1 MADDRISKNLH
12 LVYSALKSEGYTDI
26 GDEQDFIKKMQD
38 EQNRLKVYNALKG
51 AGYSDMGSDFKSFSG
66 MIYTAPQPKPQAA
79 AAPAASPQSSPT
91 TIQTNVVQPVVQTPA
106 TQQQTTSAAPRE
118 VKKGDGSMLMAPK
131 QEQPSFKFNF
141 TAQTYHGVPMLQND
155 EKGNPKVSGGTFNP
169 VTGQYEGEGSFYTDW
184 LGNKIPVNSD
194 YGKAAVAYQQHV
206 KDVSPINA
214 ELEEAY
220 KERDRINK
228 MLSDRMGEIDKA
240 ENDQPWYIKM
250 LREGGRAY
258 AGDKMG
264 GAGSATDYQLKYN
277 SDQKYRNIMS
287 AARKNRAAIKALE
300 DKKNGKQN
308 EFWHAFGN
316 AITNGYTFSQGD
328 SDWGDVNAL
337 IDAQKHMPEIERKQK
352 TGEKLTKDE
361 EIAATVIKNHAWDND
376 VQQRYGDEYGAWARA
391 GETAVG
397 SLELGIDFLTMGPE
411 LKATAGSVMKLT
423 EKGATKVLG
432 DAATKGLG
440 KFMTKATGV
449 TVGSMIAGAEMSN
462 TVGLNRT
469 MSDVGKRY
477 LGNVTVNEEDGSYQ
491 FDGGK
496 GFLQSL
502 YEAEMAASIEN
513 GSEVLGEFLPGS
525 GMLLKG
531 LEKVGMKKV
540 ANGLTRLGGSTWYKN
555 YTKALESIGFHGVG
569 GEAVEEY
576 AGLLGNALLVGD
588 NKFSD
593 LLDPKT
599 HVDIWLGCAVT
610 GGLLNAPRT
619 VGYAAQGANKGYQ
632 AAQYYRYKHKTDKA
646 DAAAN
651 AVWGDEWVDLRDRID
666 GTSNEDMTDIATSI
680 YTDADMT
687 PEQKRTALDYIGNLT
702 AMRGYNMGRIS
713 MEREDENGRGTTDD
727 ERSLN
732 NAFAAGYNA
741 TEQEDMEDAKNAY
754 DMHRQLAENSLDE
767 WTLSALDGNET
778 GIDGEPLNPLHILG
792 NMAYSP
798 IVGDAMTDEQRKI
811 AADYLNAK
819 ARYDG
824 MLQRVRDDIDSRISA
839 SDAAIDQRTN
849 RVGLIQPA
857 TMKLDDRRVYVVDGN
872 LVMHE
877 DGSMIDVANSGESI
891 LVRDAETGK
900 LEWASPHDF
909 LSVDE
914 EIDPAAE
921 KEAAQA
927 AIREQYAE
935 EQAQKIDGALPF
947 NDGDIYSVM
956 EEDGTQWTAQ
966 ILADNGDGT
975 VQVAWNGNVNNP
987 QTVSKDF
994 VQELSTNAAM
1004 ARLAQNEQERAM
1016 QEQLDKEDEF
1026 QQERPVYNLNDEVTL
1041 RGENGEPVRGSITTE
1056 ENEDGQIEVYTET
1069 PINGKKIHMF
1079 TRQQIDDMLMEHNGE
1094 AVVVT
1099 EAPAITAE
1107 IDNAGAVQSEPSTVQ
1122 NDVENVPETTENVS
1136 NTDENVPAA
1145 EETVSVEPM
1154 PMVGEGEDAEPDFG
1168 ATTPQRAHDY
1178 IFNESG
1184 LEEADAAAFTKNNV
1198 EAANKE
1204 LEKIKNKKPKMGTS
1218 IAKFNKDKAEWEQK
1232 VNEAQAKADYWK
1244 QVKEARDKVLAQR
1257 LAEQQERE
1265 RQQIEQAQADEAAY
1279 REEMARKEAEQAAL
1293 GTNNV
1298 SPAIRDKW
1306 VNAPKVEGAQ
1316 DEIVLPNGEKVAG
1329 RYYLVE
1335 SGAASASHDSNNGF
1349 AKTEGF
1355 PVDENGGS
1363 VNDRDYERDMD
1374 AQRITRDIANN
1385 YDSRAV
1391 QTPVVVSQDG
1401 VVLSGNG
1408 RTMAGE
1414 LAAAQYTDAAYNSH
1428 IAQYPTKWG
1437 FTQQQVEGMQ
1447 HPRVVFVPDAAM
1459 PYTAETFAKF
1469 NQQEM
1474 KGQSKTEQAV
1484 KLGKVV
1490 SDKAFNRIIGIINR
1504 FDTLGDFYA
1513 DSKATSEAI
1522 TELQGDGVLSQA
1534 QMAEMY
1540 DGDGISAIGK
1550 ELLENTLIGKA
1561 FESNPNAVREITEYK
1576 SMRQSIITALAEIS
1590 NNLSLGKEYSLESEL
1605 AQAIDLVYQARN
1617 GGSKFGEPVSWF
1629 ARQQNLDFFGFS
1641 DTVADYNNAT
1651 MLMIADIIN
1660 DNRSSRLKKYIQI
1673 YNHNAQDSANGQLDL
1688 FTGSVQSKEDIINEV
1703 KQLFNN
1709 GSEEEQ
1715 QKAAQEAVARRKAE
1729 SVQENGTVANGSE
1742 AEPAGEVTETPAVAE
1757 GVETPATEEAPTMSL
1772 DNKRAII
1779 QQYLMEMDGA
1789 TELLNVMSEDEMDL
1803 FMNAMDAWEVAN
1815 EEYGNVMQYFEPD
1828 LKSKNKETVEHANA
1842 RIKGAHDVADERFAV
1857 VEQLH
1862 NNLCEKYNISTEEAE
1877 TPAAEPTGTVASKYD
1892 EAKEFYRKNYSLQPL
1907 LAQLREQQRFVRE
1920 GRGDEDV
1927 VRAILDILNEDYGN
1941 GEQNDLATAIAAA
1954 EAATEANPT
1963 DAQKEAGNYKKG
1975 HVKVDGF
1982 DITIENAKGSTRRGK
1997 DADGKEWS
2005 VTMNN
2010 TYGYIRGTEGV
2021 DGDHI
2026 DIYLSDDPSNGN
2038 VFVIDQV
2045 KADGT
2050 FDEHKV
2056 MYGFAS
2062 AEEAH
2067 DNYLANY
2074 SEGWTGLGTISEVTK
2089 DEFKKWIESSHRKTK
2104 PFADYKN
2111 VKVEGAQNEAAD
2123 GVVTP
2128 AAEKTDEQGNP
2139 LNEDGTLKL
2148 EKLSS
2153 IDEITDED
2161 FSNPTRSVE
2170 LPTLPKKVDEAI
2182 GANGKP
2188 VIIKKNIFERNAER
2202 HADLTADDSRN
2213 ILQSALYNPNLYG
2226 QNQKAKRPYNWVVIN
2241 TKDKEGNNR
2250 LVLLELSPEKENAEI
2265 VHWHY
2270 IDDKGLEKI
2279 KRQAEREDGQL
2290 LILPSESEEAGAL
2303 SSPTNDLSSGS
2314 KVTNNS
2320 ASDQENGVKS
2330 YKISAFEYT
2339 TKRGKKLNMQLV
2351 TFESELSKEQMN
2363 AAKKLAKDLKGWWS
2377 KDDGGFLMRD
2387 ADSAQQLAESVFG
2400 DEEAVANAQPVTLE
2414 DMKLVTA
2421 EPVAEQEEGF
2431 HGGDTVWSKQHGE
2444 NKHILM
2450 AHHANGAIQSYTF
2463 TDGTKA
2469 MAQEVEAAHEEERDP
2484 RWHEGWDGDY
2494 VTWKARQ
2501 DYLDEIERKEQAA
2514 ADEGRVAYFVAGAD
2528 SMGQRNGTF
2537 HKVWLMPEDVVTEN
2551 GQPRYNGRM
2560 LWTRD
2565 EAYHTEEGF
2574 QLGNIYYTG
2583 EEFADA
2589 FPAPKE
2595 EAATEQETEQAPVED
2610 EGTRA
2615 MQLFDTISEGDVF
2628 VNDNGLKVEIVKKVE
2643 GKRKGIS
2650 NAALEV
2656 RWTQDNGKQERQT
2669 GDVKI
2674 YNALHFMQYLEAN
2687 NLAKAEAPA
2696 EEQKGSGNKIVT
2708 DERYEQLKA
2717 RMRKKLGQL
2726 NVSIIG
2732 IDPEMLAIGTEMAV
2746 YHIEKGAR
2754 QFIPYAKAM
2763 IEDLGEAIRPYLKSF
2778 YNGARDLPEIE
2789 ANGWTDEMTPYD
2801 EVRKIDV
2808 ANFDQTTTNAMAT
2821 ADMVV
2826 KEEQAA
2832 QQAEAAKEQIIET
2845 RNNNRNEAE
2854 QQTETNTQAVADEAA
2869 AVASETESVVSSG
2882 DSATISEQVSKIDAA
2897 MEKVNKQLALLGY
2910 YEADDIDPSK
2920 FHESYGYMKTAEKK
2934 AVADALK
2941 LSREICKAL
2950 GMQSIPKRDIHANIA
2965 PIGGDVTFRIPLS
2978 DGKSL
2983 YFNIGLENDHD
2994 NLSLSRIMYRV
3005 EEKQD
3010 GAKYWNS
3017 VGHANNYLSNDVTVD
3032 DAISDIKRMLRYD
3045 APEFEIKEAAAS
3057 TSAKQ
3062 SKSTENKPKSKKKSV
3077 PLQQEQQL
3085 DLFGDLFADLNEQA
3099 SETSNSNN
3107 NETTDV
3113 QSRTEEEG
3121 REGQQPQQDAQVGRS
3136 AGHEAEGTDGR
3147 GMGGRSSLNSVSDGE
3162 RSLGVSGTPQSQQH
3176 VDPAADATGTV
3187 ATENEVKTSG
3197 TVAKN
3202 TNNNHAERGKDYAP
3216 KGVDARIEANI
3227 KAIELM
3233 HQLMLEGK
3241 QATPAQMKVL
3251 RQYSGWG
3258 GLGKA
3263 FNENPNGPYSYN
3275 PTTKRLK
3282 ELLGDDAFR
3291 LAEDSRDSAFYTPA
3305 VVIDTMWDV
3314 ARAMGF
3320 KGGTVL
3326 EGSAGIGN
3334 IIGAMPTDMSK
3345 RSDIHAV
3352 EIDETTGNILS
3363 LLYPDAKVDI
3373 QGFEQTKIAN
3383 GSVDLAITNV
3393 PFVTGLNVRDESGD
3407 LDLSKK
3413 FKDIHDFCIAKNV
3426 RKLREGGIGIF
3437 ITSNGT
3443 LDNSQKLRNWLVGEG
3458 GADVVG
3464 AFRLHNKTFG
3474 GAKVTSDII
3483 VVRKRVNGQKS
3494 AHAIDVSTVTAERTG
3509 TFVDEK
3515 QRGKERTVS
3524 MDYNKYFME
3533 HPECM
3538 AGEMFFG
3545 YEKGDTYRPSSK
3557 SLYPVNGKEQE
3568 TMLAEWVKGF
3578 EGMKDENLRKTAG
3591 NGGSGKEKQQDTVY
3605 ESLGEDVKEGSLIL
3619 DKDGK
3624 LCVAQY
3630 GKAVPLSVNANKV
3643 KGHTK
3648 AECFQSYQAIK
3659 SALTDVLAYQTENE
3673 DDEGLKPLL
3682 DKLNKAYDGF
3692 VKTYGHL
3699 HKNTSISFLKNDVD
3713 FPNIL
3718 ALEKYSEEGD
3728 KNGNKVDK
3736 FEKTDI
3742 FKQRVVEKD
3751 KAPEPKNVKDGI
3763 IASIYQYGRIDV
3775 PYIAE
3780 KLGKSV
3786 DDVKQEIVSSGLG
3799 FENPI
3804 TLQMEVSYEYLS
3816 GNVREK
3822 LKQAEEANEGGKYAA
3837 NIEALRKV
3845 IPMDIPAHL
3854 IDFTLGSSWV
3864 EPKLYEDFIKE
3875 RTDVDAQLTNVGG
3888 TWYMKVPYYVQHEKN
3903 KAMGVRGEVVKKL
3916 ILGSELI
3923 EAALQNKTIT
3933 VSETHSVGYGSSK
3946 TTETIT
3952 DKEATQACAAK
3963 IDEIR
3968 ADFKEWARQK
3978 MQSDAE
3984 MSARIEKAYN
3994 EQFNNYVP
4002 VDVSMDFVPEYFG
4015 GANHKF
4021 KMREH
4026 QAKAIVRGTM
4036 QPLLLAHEVG
4046 TGKTFTLI
4054 STAMEMRR
4062 LGTAKK
4068 PMIVVQNA
4076 TVGQFVASA
4085 KELYPNAKV
4094 LTLEDKDHTGEGRKN
4109 FYAKIKYN
4117 DWDMIVVPQSVFE
4130 RIPDSEE
4137 RQMRFIQD
4145 KIDEKIAIL
4154 EQMREADQS
4163 GRSAIVRQAEKEI
4176 EQLKDQL
4183 GAIGE
4188 TATTK
4193 RKQRDSKR
4201 EHITRQ
4207 NTEVKAREMLDRETD
4222 DVENFDDMGIDAILV
4237 DEAHEYKHLGFATAM
4252 QRGVKGIDPSYSK
4265 KSQGVYLKTQA
4276 VLEKNNGR
4284 NVIFATGTP
4293 ISNTAAEIWTF
4304 MRYLMP
4310 ADTMKDYGIYYFD
4323 DFVRNFGNLTQML
4336 EFTTNGKFK
4345 ENNRFAGYVNLPELV
4360 RIWSSVADTVRTDEA
4375 KAVKDNVPDM
4385 EGGQAQ
4391 DIYLPQTR
4399 ALRSIMKFVKAE
4411 LERFEKMSGKEK
4423 KENSHIPLTMYG
4435 VAKAA
4440 AVDARL
4446 VMADAEDDPN
4456 SKTNEAVR
4464 QTLKSLKETAKYK
4477 GTVALFADNYQNKH
4491 SGFNLYDDIR
4501 EKLIA
4506 QGVPANEVVVIRS
4519 GMTIKKKQEI
4529 FDKVNRG
4536 EIRVI
4541 LGSTFTLGTGVN
4553 IQERLHTL
4561 IHLDAPNRPMDYTQ
4575 RNGRIVRQGNLHKVM
4590 GIPVRVLRF
4599 GVQDSLDVTA
4609 YQRLKTKGAIAD
4621 SIMKGKA
4628 MMQNSMEDRAMEEDE
4643 DVFGDTVAQLSGS
4656 QYAMLK
4662 NQAEREV
4669 RKYES
4674 KRKQWEA
4681 DQTYVHNA
4689 IPRITAQIAESERKA
4704 AENNANLAKI
4714 EEAFGGS
4721 DKPAIKVGKH
4731 TFADIAGMSDFFTEQ
4746 NKKVK
4751 ETEDEIRKSTGEEQR
4766 TRTVDV
4772 QIGNAT
4778 FTIKTTQKKEL
4789 SYHGGTVDTKVSR
4802 SITISCPELGI
4813 EDMKGGAYFKNAM
4826 ENIFNDVV
4834 SGSAFREDAAYYS
4847 TREERLKGELELVK
4861 SREGQPFQ
4869 YDKEL
4874 EDARQKYDEYTDLM
4888 KKEMEEKEKKYAE
4901 MDSDVEAATG
4911 ITDAEEADEDS
4922 DSEVRFRDS
4931 LPNATA
4937 EDKDLRFSLRVDPA
4951 PNTSKTAYAVFIV
4964 KRHEDGSVSLHPKML
4979 ADEAV
4984 GAPPHTWLNADTG
4997 KIKRDKN
5004 GNPIENTRGRV
5015 SVRDAHGAPLA
5026 WRPGKHLA
5034 PYPNASQ
5041 FAVEGDTKGVRDRLP
5056 DDVIFFEVEYAADR
5070 DYQLEAW
5077 EYGVNANGKY
5087 EHSQAG
5093 LPYIP
5098 KDGYYIYR
5106 TNANP
5111 NIPAM
5116 IITGAYRVK
5125 RALNDEEAKRLNQE
5139 AGGDWFDRKSGEPM
5153 TDERLKELGLD
5164 EAGLERKAQT
5174 FEYDELEPAH
5184 DESSVAMGMR
5194 GYVRRDLDF
5203 SDKNLLKAIA
5213 ENQRSLKDFP
5223 SVDYFAQKYAEEKEN
5238 DRQREV
5244 TTFEDGQVLP
5254 VEYDWVNDGYKVEG
5268 LNALYTNIDR
5278 LLDDFRDKYPE
5289 YIATMSKDKESI
5301 EVTSWRGVINDT
5313 RKPRLRNGQPTK
5325 AEQAK
5330 AAYIER
5336 KTRRAIDAINAEAKR
5351 LGLKVE
5357 VRTDTEGLKGRR
5369 ARAKGWYDTKTG
5381 KIVIIIPNH
5390 TNGGDVM
5397 RTLLHE
5403 GVAHY
5408 GLRELFGE
5416 DFDNFLDNVYNN
5428 VDEATRKQ
5436 IADLAAKNNW
5446 DFKVATEE
5454 YLASLAEDTNFERAM
5469 SQSWWNKI
5477 KFLFLEMLRKAGV
5490 KLDRTLRDADLRYIL
5505 WRSYENLATAG
5516 EHGILRAARN
5526 EVMQERLGVGNYGV
5540 EDNTRS
5546 VSADAV
5552 AEDEMRYRDGDIM
5565 DERDQAIVRDRYDRM
5580 MQSGMYQFREAMQD
5594 SMLSLRRLMEYISQ
5608 ATGEK
5613 VKDFENAYMAE
5624 NALSSK
5630 NHAEQDLYGK
5640 LLFNP
5645 MLDEIHRLAKED
5657 SSRDE
5662 VTRYMM
5668 AKHGLERN
5676 EVMAA
5681 RAAKKAFE
5689 SEDNKDASGNPIKS
5703 EADFLAEY
5711 RERDFGGITGLM
5723 EEDDLV
5729 IAEGLA
5735 QQLVSDF
5742 ENNHD
5747 VDELWARTNACTK
5760 ATLEKTYKA
5769 GLLSKSGYDE
5779 ISGMYEYY
5787 IPLRG
5792 FDATTSDEVYSYLNH
5807 ERSGF
5812 STPLKKAEGR
5822 KSVADD
5828 PIATIANMADS
5839 AIVQGNCN
5847 MMKQKFLKFAMNH
5860 PSDAVSVNRMWLRYD
5875 NVNDVWEAVTAK
5887 IDENDTPD
5895 EVLQKTE
5902 QFEETM
5908 RQLAEA
5914 DPDHYKRGKDAA
5926 NIPYKTLG
5934 KSLNEHQVHVK
5945 LGGDDYILTINGSPR
5960 AAQALN
5966 GLTNPDND
5974 TAGAVGAILKA
5985 GEYVNRQMSAFY
5997 TTRNPEFVLSN
6008 FLRDAMYANST
6019 MWVRER
6025 PNYAIKF
6032 NKNFL
6037 KVNPTVLYG
6046 LIKKHN
6052 AGKLD
6057 MNVEIERAFYQF
6069 MMNGG
6074 ETGYTVVKD
6083 IDKQKKLIKKYV
6095 RMKDATIP
6103 VEAAWKLLGDKL
6115 DDINRSVEN
6124 CARFAAFLTSR
6135 QMGRTVERSVFDA
6148 KEVSVN
6154 FNKKGAGSTFMGKT
6168 DQTKLGN
6175 LGAFTSGLGRSF
6187 YVFWNA
6193 AVQGTTNFASLHKH
6207 HTGKAL
6213 ALDAGLFLLG
6223 AIISGLGGGDDD
6235 DYWNLPSY
6243 VRRSNICFKIPHTDS
6258 FVSIPLGIEQRA
6270 IYGLGELFSSLA
6282 SGRERMSGKEIAKE
6296 IAGSLSSM
6304 LPLDLM
6310 ESNGDIS
6317 WSTVSP
6323 SYVKP
6328 FVETANNKDW
6338 KGMPI
6343 YKDTPYNKEDPEWT
6357 KASKRTNQY
6366 LVDFSKWCN
6375 ELTGGDEVKKGW
6387 LNFNPS
6393 KIEHMFEGVFGGVST
6408 TANKLVKEGEMVA
6421 GKQDFDWSNIL
6432 IASRVVKSADENAE
6446 ARRINAEYW
6455 KYYGEYKETKRLV
6468 DHYEDQESE
6477 GIMGTA
6483 EKLNFMYNSPEY
6495 GRYEI
6500 VDDYYSEVKDLSDE
6514 LNETT
6519 NEEERNEL
6527 ETEINELKREMV
6539 EAIRAYDDARK

>member
-258 AGDKMG
+258 AGVKIG

-540 ANGLTRLGGSTWYKN
+540 ANGLTRLGGRTWYKN

-1136 NTDENVPAA
+1136 NTDENVPTA
-1145 EETVSVEPM
+1145 EETVAVEPM

-1168 ATTPQRAHDY
+1168 AATPQRAHDY

-1184 LEEADAAAFTKNNV
+1184 LDEADAAAFIKNNV
-1198 EAANKE
+1198 DAANKE
-1204 LEKIKNKKPKMGTS
+1204 LEKIKGKKPKMGTS

-1257 LAEQQERE
+1257 LSEQQERE
-1265 RQQIEQAQADEAAY
+1265 RQKIEQAHAYEAAY

-1349 AKTEGF
+1349 VKTDGF

-1414 LAAAQYTDAAYNSH
+1414 LAAAQNTDAAYNSH

-1561 FESNPNAVREITEYK
+1561 FESNPNAVREITGYK

-1605 AQAIDLVYQARN
+1605 AQAIDLVYQARK

-1660 DNRSSRLKKYIQI
+1660 DNRSSRLKKYLQI
-1673 YNHNAQDSANGQLDL
+1673 YNHNAHDWANGQLDL
-1688 FTGSVQSKEDIINEV
+1688 FTGSVHSKEDIINEV

-1729 SVQENGTVANGSE
+1729 SVHENGTVANGIE
-1742 AEPAGEVTETPAVAE
+1742 AEPAGEVKTEGETSGTVAE
-1757 GVETPATEEAPTMSL
+1757 KAPAITREKMLPYMQQFLMETNGDMRLL
-1772 DNKRAII
+1772 DNITD
-1779 QQYLMEMDGA
+1779 E
-1789 TELLNVMSEDEMDL
+1789 ELQKFLGL
-1803 FMNAMDAWEVAN
+1803 LDAWEEVNDTLGASHNAN
-1815 EEYGNVMQYFEPD
+1815 EKYLND
-1828 LKSKNKETVEHANA
+1828 KNKAIAKKAKEA
-1842 RIKGAHDVADERFAV
+1842 IDFA
-1857 VEQLH
+1857 EQLSSDAFVPVQ
-1862 NNLCEKYNISTEEAE
+1862 NYYNELCDKYGITDEEE
-1877 TPAAEPTGTVASKYD
+1877 PAAGATGTASSRYD

-1907 LAQLREQQRFVRE
+1907 LSQLREQQRFVKE
-1920 GRGDEDV
+1920 GRGDKEV
-1927 VRAILDILNEDYGN
+1927 VRAILDILNEDYGID
-1941 GEQNDLATAIAAA
+1941 EHNDLATAIAAA

-1975 HVKVDGF
+1975 HVKIDGY
-1982 DITIENAKGSTRRGK
+1982 DVTIENPKGSVRRGT
-1997 DADGKEWS
+1997 DASGKQWQQE
-2005 VTMNN
+2005 MHN

-2026 DIYLSDDPSNGN
+2026 DIFLSDDPANGN

-2062 AEEAH
+2062 AEEAR

-2104 PFADYKN
+2104 PFADYKG
-2111 VKVEGAQNEAAD
+2111 VKVEGSQNE
-2123 GVVTP
+2123 G
-2128 AAEKTDEQGNP
+2128 EQQMTATTGAF
-2139 LNEDGTLKL
+2139 GTIYTQFKG
-2148 EKLSS
+2148 KA
-2153 IDEITDED
+2153 
-2161 FSNPTRSVE
+2161 
-2170 LPTLPKKVDEAI
+2170 KEAI
-2182 GANGKP
+2182 YWLKS
-2188 VIIKKNIFERNAER
+2188 K
-2202 HADLTADDSRN
+2202 
-2213 ILQSALYNPNLYG
+2213 
-2226 QNQKAKRPYNWVVIN
+2226 
-2241 TKDKEGNNR
+2241 KEG
-2250 LVLLELSPEKENAEI
+2250 EA
-2265 VHWHY
+2265 
-2270 IDDKGLEKI
+2270 
-2279 KRQAEREDGQL
+2279 
-2290 LILPSESEEAGAL
+2290 AGAL
-2303 SSPTNDLSSGS
+2303 HHHSIGDISLVWGDEKTGLAKIVKKHPEVLDNLQDIIDGMEIVQESDNRIKLESDTHFAVVSKEYKGEPREKWLLTAYEKKETSEPANSRMDVESNLEGKSDDTATRQDSDVSSD
-2314 KVTNNS
+2314 KVTYS
-2320 ASDQENGVKS
+2320 TSSDQENGVKS
-2330 YKISAFEYT
+2330 YKITPEEYT
-2339 TKRGKKLNMQLV
+2339 TKRGRKLAMHLV
-2351 TFESELSKEQMN
+2351 TFGRELSKEEIR
-2363 AAKKLAKDLKGWWS
+2363 AGKELAKESRGWWDRE
-2377 KDDGGFLMRD
+2377 KGGFMMRDEDSAKALAEALSNEEAVQDAQPLSVEDVATVTDHADMKSVDETIKVEQEPQTTPQYDYDREDSVYDTVLSGLREAFDNRDAGLIPNIKAIEKEIRDLRKRAKAIEDGMATAAGETIPQAFDALANLNGKRRAYEQFLVDIRKKMAETERDNALAAHGVKLGDKIMYKGKEATIHD
-2387 ADSAQQLAESVFG
+2387 ADSRQ
-2400 DEEAVANAQPVTLE
+2400 VTLDVGLAPVLYDVTDWE
-2414 DMKLVTA
+2414 NVELPKREPATPQPKKVNVESLMGELGRKGEAKLS
-2421 EPVAEQEEGF
+2421 
-2431 HGGDTVWSKQHGE
+2431 D
-2444 NKHILM
+2444 
-2450 AHHANGAIQSYTF
+2450 
-2463 TDGTKA
+2463 
-2469 MAQEVEAAHEEERDP
+2469 
-2484 RWHEGWDGDY
+2484 
-2494 VTWKARQ
+2494 
-2501 DYLDEIERKEQAA
+2501 
-2514 ADEGRVAYFVAGAD
+2514 
-2528 SMGQRNGTF
+2528 
-2537 HKVWLMPEDVVTEN
+2537 
-2551 GQPRYNGRM
+2551 
-2560 LWTRD
+2560 
-2565 EAYHTEEGF
+2565 HTEE
-2574 QLGNIYYTG
+2574 QQQ
-2583 EEFADA
+2583 EESTEQPKQEEKKAKSKWVDDADA
-2589 FPAPKE
+2589 ERFE
-2595 EAATEQETEQAPVED
+2595 EL
-2610 EGTRA
+2610 RRR
-2615 MQLFDTISEGDVF
+2615 L
-2628 VNDNGLKVEIVKKVE
+2628 
-2643 GKRKGIS
+2643 
-2650 NAALEV
+2650 
-2656 RWTQDNGKQERQT
+2656 
-2669 GDVKI
+2669 
-2674 YNALHFMQYLEAN
+2674 
-2687 NLAKAEAPA
+2687 
-2696 EEQKGSGNKIVT
+2696 
-2708 DERYEQLKA
+2708 
-2717 RMRKKLGQL
+2717 RMKLGGQL
-2726 NVSIIG
+2726 NMG
-2732 IDPEMLAIGTEMAV
+2732 LDPEAFAIGVEMSYLMLKHGSRKFGEFAKNL
-2746 YHIEKGAR
+2746 IEA
-2754 QFIPYAKAM
+2754 
-2763 IEDLGEAIRPYLKSF
+2763 LGEGIRPYVKTL
-2778 YNGARDLPEIE
+2778 YNGARDLPEMADIE
-2789 ANGWTDEMTPYD
+2789 KDMTPWD
-2801 EVRKIDV
+2801 EVRTFDV
-2808 ANFDQTTTNAMAT
+2808 MNFDKDGAKDIIAT
-2821 ADMVV
+2821 AEHIVR
-2826 KEEQAA
+2826 EQAA
-2832 QQAEAAKEQIIET
+2832 EREAKEATDKLKQQRNEQRKETEQEVAANTAALASEAAT
-2845 RNNNRNEAE
+2845 
-2854 QQTETNTQAVADEAA
+2854 
-2869 AVASETESVVSSG
+2869 VASETESKLT
-2882 DSATISEQVSKIDAA
+2882 SARNEQEVNDLAKRIDEAID
-2897 MEKVNKQLALLGY
+2897 KVNDQLALLGY
-2910 YEADDIDPSK
+2910 YEAEPV
-2920 FHESYGYMKTAEKK
+2920 ESDFNEAYGYMRNAEKK
-2934 AVADALK
+2934 AVKNITELFKTLTKELGISDPVVYDAK
-2941 LSREICKAL
+2941 GKKQKSVT
-2950 GMQSIPKRDIHANIA
+2950 ANIA
-2965 PIGGDVTFRIPLS
+2965 PAGGDVTMRFMLNR
-2978 DGKSL
+2978 DKGVEL
-2983 YFNIGLENDHD
+2983 YIDFMLEPDYENNRD
-2994 NLSLSRIMYRV
+2994 NLVLKGIMYRP
-3005 EEKQD
+3005 ERNLPNGGRD
-3010 GAKYWNS
+3010 YLR
-3017 VGHANNYLSNDVTVD
+3017 ANNFFPVDVT
-3032 DAISDIKRMLRYD
+3032 IPQMLQGIRSVCQEWL
-3045 APEFEIKEAAAS
+3045 PKEDYVAMAQRIAA
-3057 TSAKQ
+3057 
-3062 SKSTENKPKSKKKSV
+3062 ENAGGQQVKPSNERKSKKKSV
-3077 PLQQEQQL
+3077 SLQEQTIP
-3085 DLFGDLFADLNEQA
+3085 DLFSSFFSEEFNPTSNEQ
-3099 SETSNSNN
+3099 EVHVQPRTSTTERERGHQREQ
-3107 NETTDV
+3107 NEPLGESKQNEDE
-3113 QSRTEEEG
+3113 RPD
-3121 REGQQPQQDAQVGRS
+3121 GQ
-3136 AGHEAEGTDGR
+3136 
-3147 GMGGRSSLNSVSDGE
+3147 GMGGRSSRNTVSDGE
-3162 RSLGVSGTPQSQQH
+3162 RSLGVSGIPKSEQY
-3176 VDPAADATGTV
+3176 VEAAKPEGEPSETV
-3187 ATENEVKTSG
+3187 AA
-3197 TVAKN
+3197 AKN

-3233 HQLMLEGK
+3233 QQLMLEGK

-3263 FNENPNGPYSYN
+3263 FNENPSGPYSYN
-3275 PTTKRLK
+3275 PTPKRLK
-3282 ELLGDDAFR
+3282 ELLGDDAYEQ
-3291 LAEDSRDSAFYTPA
+3291 ANMSRNSAYYTPA
-3305 VVIDTMWDV
+3305 LVIDTMWDI

-3363 LLYPDAKVDI
+3363 LLYPDAKVEV
-3373 QGFEQTKIAN
+3373 QGFEATKVAN

-3393 PFVTGLNVRDESGD
+3393 PFVTGLRVLDTTGD
-3407 LDLSKK
+3407 KDLSKK
-3413 FKDIHDFCIAKNV
+3413 FHDIHDFCIAKNV

-3443 LDNSQKLRNWLVGEG
+3443 LDNSQKLRNWLVSEG
-3458 GADVVG
+3458 GSDVVG
-3464 AFRLHNKTFG
+3464 AFRLHNETFG
-3474 GAKVTSDII
+3474 GTGATSDII

-3494 AHAIDVSTVTAERTG
+3494 AHAIDVSTVTAERTA
-3509 TFVDEK
+3509 TFTDES

-3524 MDYNKYFME
+3524 MDYNKYFIE

-3538 AGEMFFG
+3538 AGEMHFAF
-3545 YEKGDTYRPSSK
+3545 EKGDTYRATSK
-3557 SLYPVNGKEQE
+3557 ALYPAKGKNQGE
-3568 TMLAEWVKGF
+3568 MLAEWLKGF
-3578 EGMKDENLRKTAG
+3578 EDMKEETQRGRTA
-3591 NGGSGKEKQQDTVY
+3591 NSSTEKHQDTVY
-3605 ESLGEDVKEGSLIL
+3605 ESLGSDVKEGSLIL

-3659 SALTDVLAYQTENE
+3659 SALADVLAYQTENE
-3673 DDEGLKPLL
+3673 GDEGLKPLL
-3682 DKLNKAYDGF
+3682 DKLNKAYDDF

-3718 ALEKYSEEGD
+3718 ALEKHSEEGD
-3728 KNGNKVDK
+3728 KKGNKVDK

-3751 KAPEPKNVKDGI
+3751 NAPEPKNVKDGI

-3780 KLGKSV
+3780 KVGKSV

-3799 FENPI
+3799 FENPN

-3837 NIEALRKV
+3837 NIEALRNV

-3864 EPKLYEDFIKE
+3864 EPKLYEEFIKE

-3933 VSETHSVGYGSSK
+3933 VSETRSIGYGSSK

-3984 MSARIEKAYN
+3984 MSARIEKVYN

-4002 VDVSMDFVPEYFG
+4002 VDVSMDFVPKYFG
-4015 GANHKF
+4015 GANHRF
-4021 KMREH
+4021 QMRPH

-4094 LTLEDKDHTGEGRKN
+4094 LTLEDKDRNEEGRKN

-4163 GRSAIVRQAEKEI
+4163 GRSAIVRQAKKEI

-4193 RKQRDSKR
+4193 RKQKDEKK
-4201 EHITRQ
+4201 EAVTRQ
-4207 NTEVKAREMLDRETD
+4207 NAEVKAREMLDRETD
-4222 DVENFDDMGIDAILV
+4222 DVENFDDMGIDALLV

-4375 KAVKDNVPDM
+4375 QAVKDNVPDM

-4446 VMADAEDDPN
+4446 VMEDAEDDTN

-4609 YQRLKTKGAIAD
+4609 YQRLKTKGSIAD

-4704 AENNANLAKI
+4704 AENNANLANI

-4721 DKPAIKVGKH
+4721 DTPAIKVGKH
-4731 TFADIAGMSDFFTEQ
+4731 TFSDIAGMADFFTEQ

-4751 ETEDEIRKSTGEEQR
+4751 ETEDEIRKSAGEEQR

-4789 SYHGGTVDTKVSR
+4789 TYHGGTVDTKVSR

-4826 ENIFNDVV
+4826 ENIFNDIV
-4834 SGSAFREDAAYYS
+4834 SGSLFREDAAYYT
-4847 TREERLKGELELVK
+4847 TRTERLKGELELVK

-4869 YDKEL
+4869 YEKEL
-4874 EDARQKYDEYTDLM
+4874 ADARQKLDEYTDLM

-4901 MDSDVEAATG
+4901 MDSEVDAATG
-4911 ITDAEEADEDS
+4911 VTVNNDEEEENDNLYRIVEDEIPVS
-4922 DSEVRFRDS
+4922 DSEISEMV
-4931 LPNATA
+4931 N
-4937 EDKDLRFSLRVDPA
+4937 RVNELA
-4951 PNTSKTAYAVFIV
+4951 SKLHLDNIEIV
-4964 KRHEDGSVSLHPKML
+4964 TDASTLSGDRRRANGFY
-4979 ADEAV
+4979 
-4984 GAPPHTWLNADTG
+4984 NRNTG
-4997 KIKRDKN
+4997 KITIVVANHTD
-5004 GNPIENTRGRV
+5004 
-5015 SVRDAHGAPLA
+5015 LA
-5026 WRPGKHLA
+5026 
-5034 PYPNASQ
+5034 
-5041 FAVEGDTKGVRDRLP
+5041 D
-5056 DDVIFFEVEYAADR
+5056 
-5070 DYQLEAW
+5070 LEKTVLH
-5077 EYGVNANGKY
+5077 E
-5087 EHSQAG
+5087 
-5093 LPYIP
+5093 
-5098 KDGYYIYR
+5098 
-5106 TNANP
+5106 
-5111 NIPAM
+5111 
-5116 IITGAYRVK
+5116 
-5125 RALNDEEAKRLNQE
+5125 
-5139 AGGDWFDRKSGEPM
+5139 
-5153 TDERLKELGLD
+5153 
-5164 EAGLERKAQT
+5164 
-5174 FEYDELEPAH
+5174 
-5184 DESSVAMGMR
+5184 SVA
-5194 GYVRRDLDF
+5194 
-5203 SDKNLLKAIA
+5203 
-5213 ENQRSLKDFP
+5213 
-5223 SVDYFAQKYAEEKEN
+5223 
-5238 DRQREV
+5238 
-5244 TTFEDGQVLP
+5244 
-5254 VEYDWVNDGYKVEG
+5254 
-5268 LNALYTNIDR
+5268 
-5278 LLDDFRDKYPE
+5278 
-5289 YIATMSKDKESI
+5289 
-5301 EVTSWRGVINDT
+5301 
-5313 RKPRLRNGQPTK
+5313 
-5325 AEQAK
+5325 
-5330 AAYIER
+5330 
-5336 KTRRAIDAINAEAKR
+5336 
-5351 LGLKVE
+5351 
-5357 VRTDTEGLKGRR
+5357 
-5369 ARAKGWYDTKTG
+5369 
-5381 KIVIIIPNH
+5381 H
-5390 TNGGDVM
+5390 
-5397 RTLLHE
+5397 H
-5403 GVAHY
+5403 
-5408 GLRELFGE
+5408 GLRKLFGE
-5416 DFDNFLDNVYNN
+5416 HFNTFLDNVFRNADAD
-5428 VDEATRKQ
+5428 VRKR
-5436 IADLAAKNNW
+5436 ITELAAKHGWN
-5446 DFKVATEE
+5446 FRTATEE
-5454 YLASLAEDTNFERAM
+5454 YLAGLAEDTDFENAKKTGWWEKVKRAFLDM
-5469 SQSWWNKI
+5469 LHKI
-5477 KFLFLEMLRKAGV
+5477 GFDEYDGDVLTDNE
-5490 KLDRTLRDADLRYIL
+5490 LRYIL
-5505 WRSYENLATAG
+5505 WRSYSNLENG
-5516 EHGILRAARN
+5516 EHGIIKAARN
-5526 EVMQERLGVGNYGV
+5526 EVMKERLGVGNYGV
-5540 EDNTRS
+5540 DDNTRS
-5546 VSADAV
+5546 VSAEAV
-5552 AEDEMRYRDGDIM
+5552 EEDDIFFRDGDIM
-5565 DERDQAIVRDRYDRM
+5565 DERDHAIVRDRYDRM
-5580 MQSGMYQFREAMQD
+5580 IQSGMYQFREAVQD
-5594 SMLSLRRLMEYISQ
+5594 SMLSLRRLMEYISE

-5613 VKDFENAYMAE
+5613 VRDFENAYMAE

-5645 MLDEIHRLAKED
+5645 MLDEIHLLAKED

-5723 EEDDLV
+5723 DEDDLV

-5839 AIVQGNCN
+5839 AIVQGNRN

-5875 NVNDVWEAVTAK
+5875 DVNDVWEAVTAQ

-5908 RQLAEA
+5908 KQLAEA

-6008 FLRDAMYANST
+6008 FLRDAIYANST

-6037 KVNPTVLYG
+6037 KVNPKVLYG

-6095 RMKDATIP
+6095 RMKDSTIP
-6103 VEAAWKLLGDKL
+6103 VEAAWQFLGDKL

-6207 HTGKAL
+6207 HTSKAL
-6213 ALDAGLFLLG
+6213 MLDAGIFLLG

-6243 VRRSNICFKIPHTDS
+6243 VRRSNICFKIPFTDS

-6343 YKDTPYNKEDPEWT
+6343 YKDTPYNKDDPEWT

-6375 ELTGGDEVKKGW
+6375 EVTGGDEVKKGW

-6393 KIEHMFEGVFGGVST
+6393 KIEHVFEGVLGGVST
-6408 TANKLVKEGEMVA
+6408 TANKLVKAGEIVA
-6421 GKQDFDWSNIL
+6421 GKQEFDWSNIL
-6432 IASRVVKSADENAE
+6432 IASRVVKSADKNAE

-6477 GIMGTA
+6477 GIMGAA

-6519 NEEERNEL
+6519 NEEERKEL

-6539 EAIRAYDDARK
+6539 EAIRAYDDDRK

>member
-258 AGDKMG
+258 AGVKIG

-540 ANGLTRLGGSTWYKN
+540 ANGLTRLGGRTWYKN

-1136 NTDENVPAA
+1136 NTDENVPTA
-1145 EETVSVEPM
+1145 EETVAVEPM

-1168 ATTPQRAHDY
+1168 AATPQRAHDY

-1184 LEEADAAAFTKNNV
+1184 LDEADAAAFIKNNV
-1198 EAANKE
+1198 DAANKE
-1204 LEKIKNKKPKMGTS
+1204 LEKIKGKKPKMGTS

-1257 LAEQQERE
+1257 LSEQQERE
-1265 RQQIEQAQADEAAY
+1265 RQKIEQAHAYEAAY

-1349 AKTEGF
+1349 VKTDGF

-1414 LAAAQYTDAAYNSH
+1414 LAAAQNTDAAYNSH

-1561 FESNPNAVREITEYK
+1561 FESNPNAVREITGYK

-1605 AQAIDLVYQARN
+1605 AQAIDLVYQARK

-1660 DNRSSRLKKYIQI
+1660 DNRSSRLKKYLQI
-1673 YNHNAQDSANGQLDL
+1673 YNHNAHDWANGQLDL
-1688 FTGSVQSKEDIINEV
+1688 FTGSVHSKEDIINEV

-1729 SVQENGTVANGSE
+1729 SVHENGTVANGIE
-1742 AEPAGEVTETPAVAE
+1742 AEPAGEVKTEGETSGTVAE
-1757 GVETPATEEAPTMSL
+1757 KAPAITREKMLPYMQQFLMETNGDMRLL
-1772 DNKRAII
+1772 DNITD
-1779 QQYLMEMDGA
+1779 E
-1789 TELLNVMSEDEMDL
+1789 ELQKFLGL
-1803 FMNAMDAWEVAN
+1803 LDAWEEVNDTLGASHNAN
-1815 EEYGNVMQYFEPD
+1815 EKYLND
-1828 LKSKNKETVEHANA
+1828 KNKAIAKKAKEA
-1842 RIKGAHDVADERFAV
+1842 IDFA
-1857 VEQLH
+1857 EQLSSDAFVPVQ
-1862 NNLCEKYNISTEEAE
+1862 NYYNELCDKYGITDEEE
-1877 TPAAEPTGTVASKYD
+1877 PAAGATGTASSRYD

-1907 LAQLREQQRFVRE
+1907 LSQLREQQRFVKE
-1920 GRGDEDV
+1920 GRGDKEV
-1927 VRAILDILNEDYGN
+1927 VRAILDILNEDYGID
-1941 GEQNDLATAIAAA
+1941 EHNDLATAIAAA

-1975 HVKVDGF
+1975 HVKIDGY
-1982 DITIENAKGSTRRGK
+1982 DVTIENPKGSVRRGT
-1997 DADGKEWS
+1997 DASGKQWQQE
-2005 VTMNN
+2005 MHN

-2026 DIYLSDDPSNGN
+2026 DIFLSDDPANGN

-2062 AEEAH
+2062 AEEAR

-2104 PFADYKN
+2104 PFADYKG
-2111 VKVEGAQNEAAD
+2111 VKVEGSQNE
-2123 GVVTP
+2123 G
-2128 AAEKTDEQGNP
+2128 EQQMTATTGAF
-2139 LNEDGTLKL
+2139 GTIYTQFKG
-2148 EKLSS
+2148 KA
-2153 IDEITDED
+2153 
-2161 FSNPTRSVE
+2161 
-2170 LPTLPKKVDEAI
+2170 KEAI
-2182 GANGKP
+2182 YWLKS
-2188 VIIKKNIFERNAER
+2188 K
-2202 HADLTADDSRN
+2202 
-2213 ILQSALYNPNLYG
+2213 
-2226 QNQKAKRPYNWVVIN
+2226 
-2241 TKDKEGNNR
+2241 KEG
-2250 LVLLELSPEKENAEI
+2250 EA
-2265 VHWHY
+2265 
-2270 IDDKGLEKI
+2270 
-2279 KRQAEREDGQL
+2279 
-2290 LILPSESEEAGAL
+2290 AGAL
-2303 SSPTNDLSSGS
+2303 HHHSIGDISLVWGDEKTGLAKIVKKHPEVLDNLQDIIDGMEIVQESDNRIKLESDTHFAVVSKEYKGEPREKWLLTAYEKKETSEPANSRMDVESNLEGKSDDTATRQDSDVSSD
-2314 KVTNNS
+2314 KVTYS
-2320 ASDQENGVKS
+2320 TSSDQENGVKS
-2330 YKISAFEYT
+2330 YKITPEEYT
-2339 TKRGKKLNMQLV
+2339 TKRGRKLAMHLV
-2351 TFESELSKEQMN
+2351 TFGRELSKEEIR
-2363 AAKKLAKDLKGWWS
+2363 AGKELAKEIRGWWDRE
-2377 KDDGGFLMRD
+2377 KGGFMMRDEDSAKALAEALSNEEAVQDAQPLSVEDVATVTDHADMKSVDETIKVEQEPQTTPQYDYDREDSVYDTVLSGLREAFDNRDAGLIPNIKAIEKEIRDLRKRAKAIEDGMATAAGETIPQAFDALANLNGKRRAYEQFLVDIRKKMAETERDNALAAHGVKLGDKIMYKGKEATIHD
-2387 ADSAQQLAESVFG
+2387 ADSRQ
-2400 DEEAVANAQPVTLE
+2400 VTLDVGLAPVLYDVTDWE
-2414 DMKLVTA
+2414 NVELPKREPATPQPKKVNVESLMGELGRKGEAKLS
-2421 EPVAEQEEGF
+2421 
-2431 HGGDTVWSKQHGE
+2431 D
-2444 NKHILM
+2444 
-2450 AHHANGAIQSYTF
+2450 
-2463 TDGTKA
+2463 
-2469 MAQEVEAAHEEERDP
+2469 
-2484 RWHEGWDGDY
+2484 
-2494 VTWKARQ
+2494 
-2501 DYLDEIERKEQAA
+2501 
-2514 ADEGRVAYFVAGAD
+2514 
-2528 SMGQRNGTF
+2528 
-2537 HKVWLMPEDVVTEN
+2537 
-2551 GQPRYNGRM
+2551 
-2560 LWTRD
+2560 
-2565 EAYHTEEGF
+2565 HTEE
-2574 QLGNIYYTG
+2574 QQQ
-2583 EEFADA
+2583 EESTEQPKQEEKKAKSKWVDDADA
-2589 FPAPKE
+2589 ERFE
-2595 EAATEQETEQAPVED
+2595 EL
-2610 EGTRA
+2610 RRR
-2615 MQLFDTISEGDVF
+2615 L
-2628 VNDNGLKVEIVKKVE
+2628 
-2643 GKRKGIS
+2643 
-2650 NAALEV
+2650 
-2656 RWTQDNGKQERQT
+2656 
-2669 GDVKI
+2669 
-2674 YNALHFMQYLEAN
+2674 
-2687 NLAKAEAPA
+2687 
-2696 EEQKGSGNKIVT
+2696 
-2708 DERYEQLKA
+2708 
-2717 RMRKKLGQL
+2717 RMKLGGQL
-2726 NVSIIG
+2726 NMG
-2732 IDPEMLAIGTEMAV
+2732 LDPEAFAIGVEMSYLMLKHGSRKFGEFAKNL
-2746 YHIEKGAR
+2746 IEA
-2754 QFIPYAKAM
+2754 
-2763 IEDLGEAIRPYLKSF
+2763 LGEGIRPYVKTL
-2778 YNGARDLPEIE
+2778 YNGARDLPEMADIE
-2789 ANGWTDEMTPYD
+2789 KDMTPWD
-2801 EVRKIDV
+2801 EVRTFDV
-2808 ANFDQTTTNAMAT
+2808 MNFDKDGAKDIIAT
-2821 ADMVV
+2821 AEHIVR
-2826 KEEQAA
+2826 EQAA
-2832 QQAEAAKEQIIET
+2832 EREAKEATDKLKQQRNEQRKETEQEVAANTAALASEAAT
-2845 RNNNRNEAE
+2845 
-2854 QQTETNTQAVADEAA
+2854 
-2869 AVASETESVVSSG
+2869 VASETESKLT
-2882 DSATISEQVSKIDAA
+2882 SARNEQEVNDLAKRIDEAID
-2897 MEKVNKQLALLGY
+2897 KVNDQLALLGY
-2910 YEADDIDPSK
+2910 YEAEPV
-2920 FHESYGYMKTAEKK
+2920 ESDFNEAYGYMRNAEKK
-2934 AVADALK
+2934 AVKNITELFKTLTKELGISDPVVYDAK
-2941 LSREICKAL
+2941 GKKQKSVT
-2950 GMQSIPKRDIHANIA
+2950 ANIA
-2965 PIGGDVTFRIPLS
+2965 PAGGDVTMRFMLNR
-2978 DGKSL
+2978 DKGVEL
-2983 YFNIGLENDHD
+2983 YIDFMLEPDYENNRD
-2994 NLSLSRIMYRV
+2994 NLVLKGIMYRP
-3005 EEKQD
+3005 ERNLPNGGRD
-3010 GAKYWNS
+3010 YLR
-3017 VGHANNYLSNDVTVD
+3017 ANNFFPVDVT
-3032 DAISDIKRMLRYD
+3032 IPQMLQGIRSVCQEWL
-3045 APEFEIKEAAAS
+3045 PKEDYVAMAQRIAA
-3057 TSAKQ
+3057 
-3062 SKSTENKPKSKKKSV
+3062 ENAGGQQVKPSNERKSKKKSV
-3077 PLQQEQQL
+3077 SLQEQTIP
-3085 DLFGDLFADLNEQA
+3085 DLFSSFFSEEFNPTSNEQ
-3099 SETSNSNN
+3099 EVHVQPRTSTTERERGHQREQ
-3107 NETTDV
+3107 NEPLGESKQNEDE
-3113 QSRTEEEG
+3113 RPD
-3121 REGQQPQQDAQVGRS
+3121 GQ
-3136 AGHEAEGTDGR
+3136 
-3147 GMGGRSSLNSVSDGE
+3147 GMGGRSSRNTVSDGE
-3162 RSLGVSGTPQSQQH
+3162 RSLGVSGIPKSEQY
-3176 VDPAADATGTV
+3176 VEAAKPEGEPSETV
-3187 ATENEVKTSG
+3187 AA
-3197 TVAKN
+3197 AKN

-3233 HQLMLEGK
+3233 QQLMLEGK

-3263 FNENPNGPYSYN
+3263 FNENPSGPYSYN
-3275 PTTKRLK
+3275 PTPKRLK
-3282 ELLGDDAFR
+3282 ELLGDDAYEQ
-3291 LAEDSRDSAFYTPA
+3291 ANMSRNSAYYTPA
-3305 VVIDTMWDV
+3305 LVIDTMWDI

-3363 LLYPDAKVDI
+3363 LLYPDAKVEV
-3373 QGFEQTKIAN
+3373 QGFEATKVAN

-3393 PFVTGLNVRDESGD
+3393 PFVTGLRVLDTTGD
-3407 LDLSKK
+3407 KDLSKK
-3413 FKDIHDFCIAKNV
+3413 FHDIHDFCIAKNV

-3443 LDNSQKLRNWLVGEG
+3443 LDNSQKLRNWLVSEG
-3458 GADVVG
+3458 GSDVVG
-3464 AFRLHNKTFG
+3464 AFRLHNETFG
-3474 GAKVTSDII
+3474 GTGATSDII

-3494 AHAIDVSTVTAERTG
+3494 AHAIDVSTVTAERTA
-3509 TFVDEK
+3509 TFTDES

-3524 MDYNKYFME
+3524 MDYNKYFIE

-3538 AGEMFFG
+3538 AGEMHFAF
-3545 YEKGDTYRPSSK
+3545 EKGDTYRATSK
-3557 SLYPVNGKEQE
+3557 ALYPAKGKNQGE
-3568 TMLAEWVKGF
+3568 MLAEWLKGF
-3578 EGMKDENLRKTAG
+3578 EDMKEETQRGRTA
-3591 NGGSGKEKQQDTVY
+3591 NSSTEKHQDTVY
-3605 ESLGEDVKEGSLIL
+3605 ESLGSDVKEGSLIL

-3659 SALTDVLAYQTENE
+3659 SALADVLAYQTENE
-3673 DDEGLKPLL
+3673 GDEGLKPLL
-3682 DKLNKAYDGF
+3682 DKLNKAYDDF

-3718 ALEKYSEEGD
+3718 ALEKHSEEGD
-3728 KNGNKVDK
+3728 KKGNKVDK

-3751 KAPEPKNVKDGI
+3751 NAPEPKNVKDGI

-3780 KLGKSV
+3780 KVGKSV

-3799 FENPI
+3799 FENPN

-3837 NIEALRKV
+3837 NIEALRNV

-3864 EPKLYEDFIKE
+3864 EPKLYEEFIKE

-3933 VSETHSVGYGSSK
+3933 VSETRSIGYGSSK

-3984 MSARIEKAYN
+3984 MSARIEKVYN

-4002 VDVSMDFVPEYFG
+4002 VDVSMDFVPKYFG
-4015 GANHKF
+4015 GANHRF
-4021 KMREH
+4021 QMRPH

-4094 LTLEDKDHTGEGRKN
+4094 LTLEDKDRNEEGRKN

-4163 GRSAIVRQAEKEI
+4163 GRSAIVRQAKKEI

-4193 RKQRDSKR
+4193 RKQKDEKK
-4201 EHITRQ
+4201 EAVTRQ
-4207 NTEVKAREMLDRETD
+4207 NAEVKAREMLDRETD
-4222 DVENFDDMGIDAILV
+4222 DVENFDDMGIDALLV

-4375 KAVKDNVPDM
+4375 QAVKDNVPDM

-4446 VMADAEDDPN
+4446 VMEDAEDDTN

-4609 YQRLKTKGAIAD
+4609 YQRLKTKGSIAD

-4704 AENNANLAKI
+4704 AENNANLANI

-4721 DKPAIKVGKH
+4721 DTPAIKVGKH
-4731 TFADIAGMSDFFTEQ
+4731 TFSDIAGMADFFTEQ

-4751 ETEDEIRKSTGEEQR
+4751 ETEDEIRKSAGEEQR

-4789 SYHGGTVDTKVSR
+4789 TYHGGTVDTKVSR

-4826 ENIFNDVV
+4826 ENIFNDIV
-4834 SGSAFREDAAYYS
+4834 SGSLFREDAAYYT
-4847 TREERLKGELELVK
+4847 TRTERLKGELELVK

-4869 YDKEL
+4869 YEKEL
-4874 EDARQKYDEYTDLM
+4874 ADARQKLDEYTDLM

-4901 MDSDVEAATG
+4901 MDSEVDAATG
-4911 ITDAEEADEDS
+4911 VTVNNDEEEENDNLYRIVEDEIPVS
-4922 DSEVRFRDS
+4922 DSEISEMV
-4931 LPNATA
+4931 N
-4937 EDKDLRFSLRVDPA
+4937 RVNELA
-4951 PNTSKTAYAVFIV
+4951 SKLHLDNIEIV
-4964 KRHEDGSVSLHPKML
+4964 TDASTLSGDRRRANGFY
-4979 ADEAV
+4979 
-4984 GAPPHTWLNADTG
+4984 NRNTG
-4997 KIKRDKN
+4997 KITIVVANHTD
-5004 GNPIENTRGRV
+5004 
-5015 SVRDAHGAPLA
+5015 LA
-5026 WRPGKHLA
+5026 
-5034 PYPNASQ
+5034 
-5041 FAVEGDTKGVRDRLP
+5041 D
-5056 DDVIFFEVEYAADR
+5056 
-5070 DYQLEAW
+5070 LEKTVLH
-5077 EYGVNANGKY
+5077 E
-5087 EHSQAG
+5087 
-5093 LPYIP
+5093 
-5098 KDGYYIYR
+5098 
-5106 TNANP
+5106 
-5111 NIPAM
+5111 
-5116 IITGAYRVK
+5116 
-5125 RALNDEEAKRLNQE
+5125 
-5139 AGGDWFDRKSGEPM
+5139 
-5153 TDERLKELGLD
+5153 
-5164 EAGLERKAQT
+5164 
-5174 FEYDELEPAH
+5174 
-5184 DESSVAMGMR
+5184 SVA
-5194 GYVRRDLDF
+5194 
-5203 SDKNLLKAIA
+5203 
-5213 ENQRSLKDFP
+5213 
-5223 SVDYFAQKYAEEKEN
+5223 
-5238 DRQREV
+5238 
-5244 TTFEDGQVLP
+5244 
-5254 VEYDWVNDGYKVEG
+5254 
-5268 LNALYTNIDR
+5268 
-5278 LLDDFRDKYPE
+5278 
-5289 YIATMSKDKESI
+5289 
-5301 EVTSWRGVINDT
+5301 
-5313 RKPRLRNGQPTK
+5313 
-5325 AEQAK
+5325 
-5330 AAYIER
+5330 
-5336 KTRRAIDAINAEAKR
+5336 
-5351 LGLKVE
+5351 
-5357 VRTDTEGLKGRR
+5357 
-5369 ARAKGWYDTKTG
+5369 
-5381 KIVIIIPNH
+5381 H
-5390 TNGGDVM
+5390 
-5397 RTLLHE
+5397 H
-5403 GVAHY
+5403 
-5408 GLRELFGE
+5408 GLRKLFGE
-5416 DFDNFLDNVYNN
+5416 HFNTFLDNVFRNADAD
-5428 VDEATRKQ
+5428 VRKR
-5436 IADLAAKNNW
+5436 ITELAAKHGWN
-5446 DFKVATEE
+5446 FRTATEE
-5454 YLASLAEDTNFERAM
+5454 YLAGLAEDTDFENAKKTGWWEKVKRAFLDM
-5469 SQSWWNKI
+5469 LHKI
-5477 KFLFLEMLRKAGV
+5477 GFDEYDGDVLTDNE
-5490 KLDRTLRDADLRYIL
+5490 LRYIL
-5505 WRSYENLATAG
+5505 WRSYSNLENG
-5516 EHGILRAARN
+5516 EHGIIKAARN
-5526 EVMQERLGVGNYGV
+5526 EVMKERLGVGNYGV
-5540 EDNTRS
+5540 DDNTRS
-5546 VSADAV
+5546 VSAEAV
-5552 AEDEMRYRDGDIM
+5552 EEDDIFFRDGDIM
-5565 DERDQAIVRDRYDRM
+5565 DERDHAIVRDRYDRM
-5580 MQSGMYQFREAMQD
+5580 IQSGMYQFREAVQD
-5594 SMLSLRRLMEYISQ
+5594 SMLSLRRLMEYISE

-5613 VKDFENAYMAE
+5613 VRDFENAYMAE

-5645 MLDEIHRLAKED
+5645 MLDEIHLLAKED

-5723 EEDDLV
+5723 DEDDLV

-5839 AIVQGNCN
+5839 AIVQGNRN

-5875 NVNDVWEAVTAK
+5875 DVNDVWEAVTAQ

-5908 RQLAEA
+5908 KQLAEA

-6008 FLRDAMYANST
+6008 FLRDAIYANST

-6037 KVNPTVLYG
+6037 KVNPKVLYG

-6095 RMKDATIP
+6095 RMKDSTIP
-6103 VEAAWKLLGDKL
+6103 VEAAWQFLGDKL

-6207 HTGKAL
+6207 HTSKAL
-6213 ALDAGLFLLG
+6213 MLDAGIFLLG

-6243 VRRSNICFKIPHTDS
+6243 VRRSNICFKIPFTDS

-6343 YKDTPYNKEDPEWT
+6343 YKDTPYNKDDPEWT

-6375 ELTGGDEVKKGW
+6375 EVTGGDEVKKGW

-6393 KIEHMFEGVFGGVST
+6393 KIEHVFEGVLGGVST
-6408 TANKLVKEGEMVA
+6408 TANKLVKAGEIVA
-6421 GKQDFDWSNIL
+6421 GKQEFDWSNIL
-6432 IASRVVKSADENAE
+6432 IASRVVKSADKNAE

-6477 GIMGTA
+6477 GIMGAA

-6519 NEEERNEL
+6519 NEEERKEL

-6539 EAIRAYDDARK
+6539 EAIRAYDDDRK

>member
-155 EKGNPKVSGGTFNP
+155 EKGNPKVSGGKFNP

-184 LGNKIPVNSD
+184 MGNKIAVNSD

-240 ENDQPWYIKM
+240 ENDQPWYLKM

-277 SDQKYRNIMS
+277 RDQQYRNIMS

-337 IDAQKHMPEIERKQK
+337 IDALKHMPEIERKQK

-440 KFMTKATGV
+440 KYMTKATGV

-754 DMHRQLAENSLDE
+754 DMNRQLAENSLDE

-872 LVMHE
+872 LVMYD
-877 DGSMIDVANSGESI
+877 DGSMIDVANSSESI
-891 LVRDAETGK
+891 LVRDAETVK

-956 EEDGTQWTAQ
+956 DEDGTQWTAQ

-1094 AVVVT
+1094 AVVVP

-1122 NDVENVPETTENVS
+1122 NDVENVPETTENVP

-1145 EETVSVEPM
+1145 EETVAVEPM

-1414 LAAAQYTDAAYNSH
+1414 LAATQNTDAAYNSH

-1447 HPRVVFVPDAAM
+1447 HPRVVFVPDVAM

-1550 ELLENTLIGKA
+1550 ELLENTLIGKE

-1605 AQAIDLVYQARN
+1605 AQAIDLVYQARK

-1651 MLMIADIIN
+1651 MLMISDIIN
-1660 DNRSSRLKKYIQI
+1660 DNRSSRLKKYLQI
-1673 YNHNAQDSANGQLDL
+1673 YNYNAQDSANGQLDL
-1688 FTGSVQSKEDIINEV
+1688 FTGSVHSKEDIINEV

-1742 AEPAGEVTETPAVAE
+1742 TEPAGEVTETPAVAE
-1757 GVETPATEEAPTMSL
+1757 SVETPATEEAPTMSL

-1803 FMNAMDAWEVAN
+1803 FMNAIDAWEVAN
-1815 EEYGNVMQYFEPD
+1815 EEYGNMMQYFEPD
-1828 LKSKNKETVEHANA
+1828 LKSKNKETVEHAKS
-1842 RIKGAHDVADERFAV
+1842 RIKGANDVADERFAV

-1941 GEQNDLATAIAAA
+1941 GEQNDLTTAIAAA

-1982 DITIENAKGSTRRGK
+1982 DITIENAKGSTRSGK

-2062 AEEAH
+2062 AEEAR

-2111 VKVEGAQNEAAD
+2111 VKLEGAQNE
-2123 GVVTP
+2123 G
-2128 AAEKTDEQGNP
+2128 EQQITATTGAF
-2139 LNEDGTLKL
+2139 GTIYTQFKG
-2148 EKLSS
+2148 KA
-2153 IDEITDED
+2153 
-2161 FSNPTRSVE
+2161 
-2170 LPTLPKKVDEAI
+2170 KEAI
-2182 GANGKP
+2182 DWLKS
-2188 VIIKKNIFERNAER
+2188 K
-2202 HADLTADDSRN
+2202 
-2213 ILQSALYNPNLYG
+2213 
-2226 QNQKAKRPYNWVVIN
+2226 
-2241 TKDKEGNNR
+2241 KEG
-2250 LVLLELSPEKENAEI
+2250 EA
-2265 VHWHY
+2265 
-2270 IDDKGLEKI
+2270 
-2279 KRQAEREDGQL
+2279 
-2290 LILPSESEEAGAL
+2290 AGAL
-2303 SSPTNDLSSGS
+2303 HHHIIGDISLVWGDEKTGLAKIVKKHPEVLDNLQDIIDGMEIVQESDNRIKLESDTHFAVVSKEYKGEPREKWLLTAYEKKETSEPANSRMDVESNLEGKSDDTATRQDSDVS
-2314 KVTNNS
+2314 IDKVTYS
-2320 ASDQENGVKS
+2320 TSSDQENGVKS

-2387 ADSAQQLAESVFG
+2387 ADSAQKLAESVFG

-2469 MAQEVEAAHEEERDP
+2469 MAQEVESAHEESIP
-2484 RWHEGWDGDY
+2484 
-2494 VTWKARQ
+2494 
-2501 DYLDEIERKEQAA
+2501 A
-2514 ADEGRVAYFVAGAD
+2514 ADAT
-2528 SMGQRNGTF
+2528 GT
-2537 HKVWLMPEDVVTEN
+2537 V
-2551 GQPRYNGRM
+2551 
-2560 LWTRD
+2560 
-2565 EAYHTEEGF
+2565 
-2574 QLGNIYYTG
+2574 
-2583 EEFADA
+2583 
-2589 FPAPKE
+2589 
-2595 EAATEQETEQAPVED
+2595 
-2610 EGTRA
+2610 
-2615 MQLFDTISEGDVF
+2615 
-2628 VNDNGLKVEIVKKVE
+2628 
-2643 GKRKGIS
+2643 
-2650 NAALEV
+2650 
-2656 RWTQDNGKQERQT
+2656 
-2669 GDVKI
+2669 
-2674 YNALHFMQYLEAN
+2674 
-2687 NLAKAEAPA
+2687 A

-2801 EVRKIDV
+2801 DVRKIDV
-2808 ANFDQTTTNAMAT
+2808 ANFDKNTTNSMAT
-2821 ADMVV
+2821 AEMVL

-2832 QQAEAAKEQIIET
+2832 QQAEAAKEQIIEI

-2854 QQTETNTQAVADEAA
+2854 QQTAANTQSVAEEAV
-2869 AVASETESVVSSG
+2869 
-2882 DSATISEQVSKIDAA
+2882 
-2897 MEKVNKQLALLGY
+2897 
-2910 YEADDIDPSK
+2910 
-2920 FHESYGYMKTAEKK
+2920 
-2934 AVADALK
+2934 
-2941 LSREICKAL
+2941 
-2950 GMQSIPKRDIHANIA
+2950 
-2965 PIGGDVTFRIPLS
+2965 
-2978 DGKSL
+2978 
-2983 YFNIGLENDHD
+2983 
-2994 NLSLSRIMYRV
+2994 
-3005 EEKQD
+3005 
-3010 GAKYWNS
+3010 
-3017 VGHANNYLSNDVTVD
+3017 
-3032 DAISDIKRMLRYD
+3032 
-3045 APEFEIKEAAAS
+3045 AS

-3062 SKSTENKPKSKKKSV
+3062 SKATENKPKSKKKSV
-3077 PLQQEQQL
+3077 PLQQEQQP
-3085 DLFGDLFADLNEQA
+3085 DLFGDLFSDLNEQA

-3107 NETTDV
+3107 NETTDI
-3113 QSRTEEEG
+3113 QSRTSEEG
-3121 REGQQPQQDAQVGRS
+3121 RGGHQPQQDAQVGRS
-3136 AGHEAEGTDGR
+3136 TGHEAEGPDGQ
-3147 GMGGRSSLNSVSDGE
+3147 GMGGRSSSNTLSDGE

-3176 VDPAADATGTV
+3176 VEPAADATGTV
-3187 ATENEVKTSG
+3187 ATDNEVKTSG

-3216 KGVDARIEANI
+3216 KGIDARIEANI

-3233 HQLMLEGK
+3233 QQLMLEGK

-3305 VVIDTMWDV
+3305 VVIDTMWDI

-4375 KAVKDNVPDM
+4375 QAVKDNVPDM

-4464 QTLKSLKETAKYK
+4464 QTLKSLKETEKYK

-4847 TREERLKGELELVK
+4847 TRAERLKGELELVK

-4901 MDSDVEAATG
+4901 MDSDVDAATG

-5004 GNPIENTRGRV
+5004 GNPIENTRGRI

-5139 AGGDWFDRKSGEPM
+5139 AGGDWFERKSGKPM

-5184 DESSVAMGMR
+5184 DESYVAMGMR

-5254 VEYDWVNDGYKVEG
+5254 VEYDCVNDGYKVEG
-5268 LNALYTNIDR
+5268 LNALYTNMDR

-5289 YIATMSKDKESI
+5289 YIATMSKDKENI

-5313 RKPRLRNGQPTK
+5313 RKPRRRNGQPTK
-5325 AEQAK
+5325 SEQAK

-5336 KTRRAIDAINAEAKR
+5336 NTRRAIDAINAEAKR

-5469 SQSWWNKI
+5469 SQSWWHKI
-5477 KFLFLEMLRKAGV
+5477 KFLFLEMLRKAGL

-5516 EHGILRAARN
+5516 EHGILKAARN
-5526 EVMQERLGVGNYGV
+5526 EVMQQRLGVGNYGV

-5546 VSADAV
+5546 VAADAV
-5552 AEDEMRYRDGDIM
+5552 SEDEMRYRDGDIM
-5565 DERDQAIVRDRYDRM
+5565 DERDHAIVRDRYDRM

-5645 MLDEIHRLAKED
+5645 MLDEIHLLAKED

-5735 QQLVSDF
+5735 QQLVEDF

-5839 AIVQGNCN
+5839 AIVQGNRN

-5875 NVNDVWEAVTAK
+5875 YVNYVWEAVTAQ

-6057 MNVEIERAFYQF
+6057 MNDEVERAFYQF

-6103 VEAAWKLLGDKL
+6103 AEAAWKFLGDKL

-6135 QMGRTVERSVFDA
+6135 QMGRTIERSVWDA

-6168 DQTKLGN
+6168 GQTKLGN

-6193 AVQGTTNFASLHKH
+6193 AVQGATNFASLHKH

-6213 ALDAGLFLLG
+6213 MLDAGLFLLG

-6243 VRRSNICFKIPHTDS
+6243 VRRSNICFKIPFTDS

-6343 YKDTPYNKEDPEWT
+6343 YKDTPYNKKDPEWT

-6366 LVDFSKWCN
+6366 LVDFARWCN
-6375 ELTGGDEVKKGW
+6375 EITGGDEVKKGW

-6393 KIEHMFEGVFGGVST
+6393 KIEHVFEGVFGGVST
-6408 TANKLVKEGEMVA
+6408 TANKLVKAGEMVA
-6421 GKQDFDWSNIL
+6421 GKQEFDWSNIL
-6432 IASRVVKSADENAE
+6432 MASRVVKSADENAE

-6477 GIMGTA
+6477 DIMGAA

-6519 NEEERNEL
+6519 NEEERREL
-6527 ETEINELKREMV
+6527 ETEIKELKREMV

>member
-1 MADDRISKNLH
+1 MTDDRISKNLH

-26 GDEQDFIKKMQD
+26 GDEQEFIKKMQD

-79 AAPAASPQSSPT
+79 AAPVASHQSSPT

-106 TQQQTTSAAPRE
+106 TQQQPTSAAPRE

-228 MLSDRMGEIDKA
+228 MLSVRMGEIDKVDD
-240 ENDQPWYIKM
+240 DQPWYIKM
-250 LREGGRAY
+250 LREAGRAY
-258 AGDKMG
+258 AGDKIG
-264 GAGSATDYQLKYN
+264 GYGTSTEYQLKYN
-277 SDQKYRNIMS
+277 SDQQYRNIMS

-337 IDAQKHMPEIERKQK
+337 IDAQNHMPEIERKQK

-376 VQQRYGDEYGAWARA
+376 VQHRYGDEYGAWARA

-440 KFMTKATGV
+440 KYMTKATGV

-496 GFLQSL
+496 GFFQSL

-525 GMLLKG
+525 GILLKG

-666 GTSNEDMTDIATSI
+666 GTRNEDMTDIATSI

-754 DMHRQLAENSLDE
+754 DMHRQIAENSLDE

-778 GIDGEPLNPLHILG
+778 GIDGEPINPLHILG

-811 AADYLNAK
+811 AAEYLNAK

-857 TMKLDDRRVYVVDGN
+857 TMKQDDRRVYVVDGN
-872 LVMHE
+872 LVMHD
-877 DGSMIDVANSGESI
+877 DGSMIDVANSSESI

-1004 ARLAQNEQERAM
+1004 ARLSQNEQEQAM

-1094 AVVVT
+1094 AVVVP
-1099 EAPAITAE
+1099 EAPAITAD

-1122 NDVENVPETTENVS
+1122 NDVENVP
-1136 NTDENVPAA
+1136 NTDENVPASD
-1145 EETVSVEPM
+1145 ETVAVEPM

-1218 IAKFNKDKAEWEQK
+1218 IAKFNKDKAEWEKK

-1244 QVKEARDKVLAQR
+1244 QVKEARDKVLTQR

-1265 RQQIEQAQADEAAY
+1265 RQQIEQAQADEVAY

-1414 LAAAQYTDAAYNSH
+1414 LAAAQNTDAAYNSY

-1437 FTQQQVEGMQ
+1437 FTQQQVEGKQ

-1513 DSKATSEAI
+1513 DSKATSESI
-1522 TELQGDGVLSQA
+1522 TELQDDGVLSQA

-1590 NNLSLGKEYSLESEL
+1590 NNLSLGKEYSMESEL
-1605 AQAIDLVYQARN
+1605 AQAIDLVYQARK

-1660 DNRSSRLKKYIQI
+1660 DNRSSRLKKYLQI
-1673 YNHNAQDSANGQLDL
+1673 YNHNAKDSANGQLDL
-1688 FTGSVQSKEDIINEV
+1688 FTGSVHSKEDIINEV

-1742 AEPAGEVTETPAVAE
+1742 AEPAGEVTTDGESSGTVA
-1757 GVETPATEEAPTMSL
+1757 EEAPAITREKMMPYMQQFLMETNGDMRLL
-1772 DNKRAII
+1772 DNITD
-1779 QQYLMEMDGA
+1779 E
-1789 TELLNVMSEDEMDL
+1789 ELQKFLGL
-1803 FMNAMDAWEVAN
+1803 LDAWEKVNDTLGAAHNAN
-1815 EEYGNVMQYFEPD
+1815 DKYLND
-1828 LKSKNKETVEHANA
+1828 KNKAIAKKAKEA
-1842 RIKGAHDVADERFAV
+1842 IDFA
-1857 VEQLH
+1857 EQLSSDAFVPVQ
-1862 NNLCEKYNISTEEAE
+1862 NYYNELCDKYGITYEEE
-1877 TPAAEPTGTVASKYD
+1877 PAAGATGTDSSRYD

-1907 LAQLREQQRFVRE
+1907 LSQLREQQRFVRE

-1982 DITIENAKGSTRRGK
+1982 DITIENAKGSTRSGK
-1997 DADGKEWS
+1997 DAYGKEWS

-2062 AEEAH
+2062 AEEAR

-2111 VKVEGAQNEAAD
+2111 VKVEGAQNESAE

-2139 LNEDGTLKL
+2139 LNEDETLKL

-2161 FSNPTRSVE
+2161 LSKPTRSVE
-2170 LPTLPKKVDEAI
+2170 LPALPAAVDEAI

-2250 LVLLELSPEKENAEI
+2250 LVLIELSPEKENAEI

-2303 SSPTNDLSSGS
+2303 SSPTNDLSSGG
-2314 KVTNNS
+2314 KVTNNF

-2387 ADSAQQLAESVFG
+2387 ADSAQQLADSVFG
-2400 DEEAVANAQPVTLE
+2400 DEEAVADAQPVTLE
-2414 DMKLVTA
+2414 DMKLATA

-2431 HGGDTVWSKQHGE
+2431 HGGDTVWSKQHGD
-2444 NKHILM
+2444 KKQILM
-2450 AHHANGAIQSYTF
+2450 AHRMEVDGRSFVQSYSF
-2463 TDGTKA
+2463 TDGTSA
-2469 MAQEVEAAHEEERDP
+2469 TAQEVEAAHEED
-2484 RWHEGWDGDY
+2484 
-2494 VTWKARQ
+2494 
-2501 DYLDEIERKEQAA
+2501 A
-2514 ADEGRVAYFVAGAD
+2514 ADHAG
-2528 SMGQRNGTF
+2528 
-2537 HKVWLMPEDVVTEN
+2537 
-2551 GQPRYNGRM
+2551 
-2560 LWTRD
+2560 
-2565 EAYHTEEGF
+2565 
-2574 QLGNIYYTG
+2574 
-2583 EEFADA
+2583 
-2589 FPAPKE
+2589 
-2595 EAATEQETEQAPVED
+2595 TEQLTGQASV
-2610 EGTRA
+2610 
-2615 MQLFDTISEGDVF
+2615 
-2628 VNDNGLKVEIVKKVE
+2628 
-2643 GKRKGIS
+2643 
-2650 NAALEV
+2650 
-2656 RWTQDNGKQERQT
+2656 
-2669 GDVKI
+2669 
-2674 YNALHFMQYLEAN
+2674 
-2687 NLAKAEAPA
+2687 
-2696 EEQKGSGNKIVT
+2696 EEQKGSGNNIVT

-2726 NVSIIG
+2726 NVG
-2732 IDPEMLAIGTEMAV
+2732 VDPEMLAIGTEMAV

-2754 QFIPYAKAM
+2754 KFTEYAKAM

-2778 YNGARDLPEIE
+2778 YNGARDLPEID

-2808 ANFDQTTTNAMAT
+2808 ANFDKNTTNAMAT

-2826 KEEQAA
+2826 KEEKAA

-2869 AVASETESVVSSG
+2869 AVASETESVISTG
-2882 DSATISEQVSKIDAA
+2882 DAAAINEQLSKID
-2897 MEKVNKQLALLGY
+2897 EQLENVNKQLALLGY
-2910 YEADDIDPSK
+2910 YEADTEDPSK

-2934 AVADALK
+2934 AVADALTF
-2941 LSREICKAL
+2941 SRRLCKAL
-2950 GMQSIPKRDIHANIA
+2950 GMTAIPKRDVQANIA
-2965 PIGGDVTFRIPLS
+2965 PIGGDVTFRIPLI

-2983 YFNIGLENDHD
+2983 YFNIGLDNDHD

-3010 GAKYWNS
+3010 GDKNWNS
-3017 VGHANNYLSNDVTVD
+3017 VGHTNNYLPNDVTVD
-3032 DAISDIKRMLRYD
+3032 DAINDVKRMLRYD
-3045 APEFEIKEAAAS
+3045 APDFEIKEVPAS
-3057 TSAKQ
+3057 ASAKQ
-3062 SKSTENKPKSKKKSV
+3062 SKTTENKPKSNKKTV
-3077 PLQQEQQL
+3077 PLHQEHQL

-3113 QSRTEEEG
+3113 QSRTKEEG
-3121 REGQQPQQDAQVGRS
+3121 RGGQQPQQDAQVGRS
-3136 AGHEAEGTDGR
+3136 AGHEAEGSDGR
-3147 GMGGRSSLNSVSDGE
+3147 GMGGRSSRNSVSDGE

-3176 VDPAADATGTV
+3176 VEA
-3187 ATENEVKTSG
+3187 ATETDGKESG
-3197 TVAKN
+3197 TVPAKN

-3233 HQLMLEGK
+3233 QQLMLEGK

-3305 VVIDTMWDV
+3305 VVIDTMWDI

-3413 FKDIHDFCIAKNV
+3413 FRDIHDFCIAKNV

-3545 YEKGDTYRPSSK
+3545 YEKGDNYRPSSK

-3568 TMLAEWVKGF
+3568 TMLAEWLKGF
-3578 EGMKDENLRKTAG
+3578 EGMNDEAQRKTAG
-3591 NGGSGKEKQQDTVY
+3591 NGGSGTEKQQNTVY
-3605 ESLGEDVKEGSLIL
+3605 ESLGADVKEGSLIL

-3648 AECFQSYQAIK
+3648 AECFLSYQAIK
-3659 SALTDVLAYQTENE
+3659 SALADVLAYQTENE
-3673 DDEGLKPLL
+3673 GDEGLKPLL

-3718 ALEKYSEEGD
+3718 ALEKHSEEGD
-3728 KNGNKVDK
+3728 KKGNKVDK

-3775 PYIAE
+3775 PYIAD
-3780 KLGKSV
+3780 KVGKSV

-3799 FENPI
+3799 FENPN

-3864 EPKLYEDFIKE
+3864 DPKLYEDFIKE

-3903 KAMGVRGEVVKKL
+3903 KAMGVRGDVVKKL

-4375 KAVKDNVPDM
+4375 QAVKDNVPDM

-4399 ALRSIMKFVKAE
+4399 ALRSIMKFVKSE

-4446 VMADAEDDPN
+4446 VMSDAEDDTN

-4491 SGFNLYDDIR
+4491 SGFNLYEDIR

-4506 QGVPANEVVVIRS
+4506 HGVPANEVVVIRS

-4621 SIMKGKA
+4621 SIMNGKA

-4689 IPRITAQIAESERKA
+4689 IPRITAQIVESERKA

-4721 DKPAIKVGKH
+4721 EKPNIKVGKH
-4731 TFADIAGMSDFFTEQ
+4731 TFADIAGMADFFTEQ

-4751 ETEDEIRKSTGEEQR
+4751 ETEDEIRKSAGEEQR

-4789 SYHGGTVDTKVSR
+4789 TYHGGTVDTKVSR
-4802 SITISCPELGI
+4802 SISISCPDLGI
-4813 EDMKGGAYFKNAM
+4813 KDMRGGAYFKNAM

-4847 TREERLKGELELVK
+4847 TRAERLKGELELVK

-5244 TTFEDGQVLP
+5244 TSFEDGQVLP

-5268 LNALYTNIDR
+5268 LNALYTNMDR
-5278 LLDDFRDKYPE
+5278 LLDDFRNKYPE
-5289 YIATMSKDKESI
+5289 YIATMSKDEESI

-5313 RKPRLRNGQPTK
+5313 RKPRRRNGQPTK

-5403 GVAHY
+5403 GVAHH

-5416 DFDNFLDNVYNN
+5416 YFDNFLENVYNN
-5428 VDEATRKQ
+5428 VDEDTRKE
-5436 IADLAAKNNW
+5436 IADLAAKKNW

-5454 YLASLAEDTNFERAM
+5454 YLASMAEDTDFERAM
-5469 SQSWWNKI
+5469 SQSWWHKI

-5526 EVMQERLGVGNYGV
+5526 EVMQERLGVGNYGAD
-5540 EDNTRS
+5540 DNSRS
-5546 VSADAV
+5546 AT
-5552 AEDEMRYRDGDIM
+5552 AEPTDEIRYRDGDIM
-5565 DERDQAIVRDRYDRM
+5565 DERDHAIVRDRYDRM
-5580 MQSGMYQFREAMQD
+5580 IQSGMYQFREAMQD

-5613 VKDFENAYMAE
+5613 VNDFENAYMAE

-5640 LLFNP
+5640 LLFSP
-5645 MLDEIHRLAKED
+5645 MLDEIHSIAKED

-5681 RAAKKAFE
+5681 RSAKKDFE
-5689 SEDNKDASGNPIKS
+5689 SEENKDASGNPIKS

-5735 QQLVSDF
+5735 QQLVADF

-5747 VDELWARTNACTK
+5747 VNELWALTNACTK

-5779 ISGMYEYY
+5779 ITGMYEYY

-5839 AIVQGNCN
+5839 AIVQGNRN

-5875 NVNDVWEAVTAK
+5875 DVNDVWEAVTAQ

-5908 RQLAEA
+5908 KQLAEA

-5945 LGGDDYILTINGSPR
+5945 LGGEDYILTINGSPR

-6008 FLRDAMYANST
+6008 FLRDAIYANST

-6037 KVNPTVLYG
+6037 KVNPKVLYG

-6057 MNVEIERAFYQF
+6057 INVEIERVFYQF

-6095 RMKDATIP
+6095 RMKDSTIP
-6103 VEAAWKLLGDKL
+6103 VEAAWQFLGDKL

-6207 HTGKAL
+6207 HTSKAL
-6213 ALDAGLFLLG
+6213 MLDAGIFLLG

-6243 VRRSNICFKIPHTDS
+6243 VRRSNICFKIPFTDS

-6343 YKDTPYNKEDPEWT
+6343 YKDTPYNKDDPEWT

-6393 KIEHMFEGVFGGVST
+6393 KIEHVFEGVFGGVST
-6408 TANKLVKEGEMVA
+6408 TANKLVKAGEIVA

-6432 IASRVVKSADENAE
+6432 IASRVVKSSDENAE

-6468 DHYEDQESE
+6468 DHYEDQDVD
-6477 GIMGTA
+6477 GIMGAA
-6483 EKLNFMYNSPEY
+6483 EKLDFMYNSPEY

-6500 VDDYYSEVKDLSDE
+6500 VDDYYSDVKDLSEE

-6519 NEEERNEL
+6519 NEDERKKI
-6527 ETEINELKREMV
+6527 ETEINDLKREMV
-6539 EAIRAYDDARK
+6539 NAIRAYDDARK